1 MTRRTLKL
9 LLIAAVT
16 ATLAG
21 CGGGTLVGAL
31 IGLVGVGNVIGEVE
45 NLLEEGD
52 DPTKSTV
59 LLDGQPLPIN
69 PDAAGR
75 VRLRDLPAGRHLLQ
89 VVAPGGFRGAVT
101 IINVQPNSDLRLDN
115 LEAQVGGRVRGAVTL
130 PDDVPACRVL
140 VYALPGGAQLVREGQ
155 SVIAL
160 PPADTHYAAYTDG
173 NGEYTLQALAP
184 GDYLITAAVAGFSTD
199 VHVVSGL
206 TERQSA
212 TVRLA
217 LTDAAGPLPGT
228 VQGSIA
234 GEIGGGATRSLAGAS
249 VWAELDRSYRPLVP
263 DGVIERVQTWSGT
276 ELRPSPWF
284 AWEQLATLSDA
295 GGSYLL
301 DLPSGTPRIVAFAYG
316 YQPGYQDGAVNA
328 GQTVRVDFQL
338 PEP

>member
-1 MTRRTLKL
+1 MTRRMLKL

-31 IGLVGVGNVIGEVE
+31 IGLISVGDVIGRVE

-52 DPTKSTV
+52 DPTNSAV
-59 LLDGQPLPIN
+59 LLDGQPLPVS

-115 LEAQVGGRVRGAVTL
+115 LQAQVGGRVRGTVTL
-130 PDDVPACRVL
+130 PGDVAAGRVL
-140 VYALPGGAQLVREGQ
+140 VYALPGGAQLVREGS

-173 NGEYTLQALAP
+173 NGEYRLDALAP
-184 GDYLITAAVAGFSTD
+184 GDYLITAAVAGFNTD
-199 VHVVSGL
+199 VRVVSGL
-206 TERQSA
+206 TERQSV
-212 TVRLA
+212 TVDLE
-217 LTDAAGPLPGT
+217 LTAAAGAAPGT
-228 VQGSIA
+228 VRGSIA
-234 GEIGGGATRSLAGAS
+234 GQIGGGATQSLAGAS
-249 VWAELDRSYRPLVP
+249 VRAELDHPYRPLVP
-263 DGVIERVQTWSGT
+263 EDVIDRVQTWAGT
-276 ELRPSPWF
+276 SLRPSPWF

-301 DLPSGTPRIVAFAYG
+301 DLPSGTPRIDAFAYG
-316 YQPGYQDGAVNA
+316 YQPGYQDAGVNA
-328 GQTVRVDFQL
+328 GQTVRIDFEL
-338 PEP
+338 PER